1 MIKREQGETTNFSF
15 RIIHIIFRS
24 SNLILPF
31 VIVVVVIITT
41 AIMYCCCRKSVKKDE
56 QRRPES

>member
-15 RIIHIIFRS
+15 RIIHIIFRI
-24 SNLILPF
+24 NLILPF